1 MNVSYTFP
9 SKGFVYDLRKGQA
22 LGEGAS
28 ASAALLPGDA
38 AVFAIMPYHVRQLT
52 VKPNVADRTVRYTV
66 NIGADKARAG
76 RHVVLIEVAGPDGEV
91 RPHYG
96 AKLAGRWTIRTTDFV
111 SRVTGDGTFG
121 LGR

>member
-1 MNVSYTFP
+1 M
-9 SKGFVYDLRKGQA
+9 
-22 LGEGAS
+22 
-28 ASAALLPGDA
+28 
-38 AVFAIMPYHVRQLT
+38 
-52 VKPNVADRTVRYTV
+52 RYTV

-96 AKLAGRWTIRTTDFV
+96 AKLVTQDGKADGELHLALNDPAGRWTIRTTDFV